1 MKASTGLSIV
11 GVLLILGGILALA
24 NPLAASLA
32 VTTLVGF
39 FFLLAGVI
47 QAWAAFEGSAPG
59 GRFWNG
65 IWALLGVVAGVWLL
79 ANPLEGTVSLA
90 LMLGFVF
97 LVTGVMRIA
106 LGLSMAGGGATRWML
121 VLSGVAGI
129 VIGVLVF
136 SDIAQAATQFLGLL
150 LGIELLSQGIALILL
165 GGIGRRGG
173 F

>member
-11 GVLLILGGILALA
+11 GALLILGGILALA

-39 FFLLAGVI
+39 VFLLAGVI

-59 GRFWNG
+59 GRLWNG
-65 IWALLGVVAGVWLL
+65 IWALLGIVAGVWLL

-90 LMLGFVF
+90 LMLGLIF
-97 LVTGVMRIA
+97 LITGVMRVA
-106 LGLSMAGGGATRWML
+106 LGLGASGSAKWL
-121 VLSGVAGI
+121 LLLSGLAGI

-136 SDIAQAATQFLGLL
+136 SDFAQAATQFLGLL

-165 GGIGRRGG
+165 GGIGRRSG